1 MLIEDCRTAHA
12 ECINNTKTL
21 VILKAGDIV
30 MARTAIQSDLSKNK
44 VAKLSYSVRG
54 SYQILRYFVRKLN
67 KYDSPNLKF
76 MAHILYPLPPSLI
89 PCEPI
94 DSTDTRYLNQTYA
107 PLVNPLKKALHVEM
121 YNEKWFNK
129 PIPTTDSPI
138 TYTYDTLKFPDKS
151 PLPFPSVL
159 ELHKETNTCSPKL
172 LLAIED
178 YSLPPLPSPLALH
191 NSHTNSDRLFFIQYL
206 PERIL

>member
-1 MLIEDCRTAHA
+1 
-12 ECINNTKTL
+12 
-21 VILKAGDIV
+21 
-30 MARTAIQSDLSKNK
+30 MARTAIHSDLSKNK

-67 KYDSPNLKF
+67 KYDSPDLKF

-89 PCEPI
+89 PCDPI

-107 PLVNPLKKALHVEM
+107 PLVNPLKKALHIEM

-129 PIPTTDSPI
+129 PVPTTIFSF
-138 TYTYDTLKFPDKS
+138 TYNHDTLKFSDKS

-159 ELHKETNTCSPKL
+159 ELHNETNTCSPKL
-172 LLAIED
+172 LLATKD
-178 YSLPPLPSPLALH
+178 YSLPPPLSPLTLH
-191 NSHTNSDRLFFIQYL
+191 NSLIDSGCNIRCYNN
-206 PERIL
+206 